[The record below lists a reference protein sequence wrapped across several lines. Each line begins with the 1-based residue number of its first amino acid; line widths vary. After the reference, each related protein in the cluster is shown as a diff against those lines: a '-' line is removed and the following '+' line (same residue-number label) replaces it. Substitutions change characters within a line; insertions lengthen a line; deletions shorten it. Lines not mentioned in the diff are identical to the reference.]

1 MAKKFNAQVGDLVVF
16 NHNLDAAV
24 FRVAEVGPGFRLGV
38 TDHSMEAMGVQASIQ
53 TTDKSLA
60 LPLSVGQLAQI
71 K

>member
-1 MAKKFNAQVGDLVVF
+1 MAKKFNVGDLVVF

-38 TDHSMEAMGVQASIQ
+38 TDRSIEEMGLQASVQ